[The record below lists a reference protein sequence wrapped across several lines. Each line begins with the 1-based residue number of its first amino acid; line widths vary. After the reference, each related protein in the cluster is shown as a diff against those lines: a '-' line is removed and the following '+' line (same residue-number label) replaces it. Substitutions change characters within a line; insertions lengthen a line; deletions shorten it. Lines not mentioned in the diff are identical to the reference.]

1 MEPSSNPLNT
11 MNTDPLSD
19 VIESLK
25 HNHNFGIFMGA
36 VRQLKDE
43 AMRRATSEE
52 VIGNA
57 AVCSAALGEVRALQ
71 SIVDAYEDRAGKE
84 TGD

>member
-1 MEPSSNPLNT
+1 

-25 HNHNFGIFMGA
+25 HNHNFGVFMDA

-43 AMRRATSEE
+43 AMRRATSED
-52 VIGNA
+52 VIGNN
-57 AVCSAALGEVRALQ
+57 AVCAAALGEVRALQ

-84 TGD
+84 AAE

>member
-1 MEPSSNPLNT
+1 
-11 MNTDPLSD
+11 
-19 VIESLK
+19 
-25 HNHNFGIFMGA
+25 MGA

>member
-1 MEPSSNPLNT
+1 MAVWALNT

-19 VIESLK
+19 VIDSLA

-36 VRQLKDE
+36 VRQLREE

-57 AVCSAALGEVRALQ
+57 AVCAAALGEVRALQ

-84 TGD
+84 AAD